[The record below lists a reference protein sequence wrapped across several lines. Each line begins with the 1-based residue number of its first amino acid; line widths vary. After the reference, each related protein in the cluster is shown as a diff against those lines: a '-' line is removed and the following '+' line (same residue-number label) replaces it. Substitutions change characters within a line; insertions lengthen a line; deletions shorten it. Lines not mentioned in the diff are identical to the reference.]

1 MRCAVEKCPRPPRKW
16 SLFTLSFVTVSLCAG
31 LVYGWPALRRNLR
44 DVGGSTLSEQT
55 LGGIYTAGAWST
67 QGGRFAFGLARDRYG
82 TRRTTLVS
90 LLCVI
95 GGSVGIALSDPNG
108 AVQLGVSLFLIGLG
122 SGAQLCL
129 QPVAGL
135 FEKSGTVIASLS
147 GAFQVSGLIFLA
159 LTSITNIRKYSF
171 IAFSVVIAALAIA
184 SAFML
189 PWGPSFV
196 LPIPSNSC
204 HADDAEETPDTSST
218 PPVENEDANIDT
230 NQQQPEAATPTSATI
245 SRKEHK
251 SLARRFYELLFR
263 VEYIA
268 LLAWFSVC
276 IIPLQYYV
284 GSIGFQLEE
293 KGDDDGY
300 YTSLFA
306 ILYASAAAL
315 APFGGYLADVIG
327 LGVTQGLATTLCAAS
342 FFILAS
348 YASLNI
354 QAVGLAIYGVGRML
368 VFGMY
373 FSNVGK
379 RFGYANYGLLA
390 GLGLLISALISLVQY
405 PLIALSADGKARQV
419 NLSCGAALVCILPYC
434 AWLCFRERRRQS
446 PLAATSIRDTNRAGT
461 DTDNAVGIEPAD
473 DLIDSEDV
481 HERDGCVAQR
491 RQGRRQTFMASFLRK
506 PSYFAQ

>member
-1 MRCAVEKCPRPPRKW
+1 MRCAVEKCPHPPRKW
-16 SLFTLSFVTVSLCAG
+16 SLFALSFLTVSLCAG

-55 LGGIYTAGAWST
+55 LGGIFTAGAWST
-67 QGGRFAFGLARDRYG
+67 QGGRFGFGLARDSYG

-159 LTSITNIRKYSF
+159 LTSITDNRMHSF

-189 PWGPSFV
+189 PWGSSFV
-196 LPIPSNSC
+196 LPIPSNSSD
-204 HADDAEETPDTSST
+204 ADDAEESPDTCAL
-218 PPVENEDANIDT
+218 PVENKDADIDT
-230 NQQQPEAATPTSATI
+230 NQQPEAATPDSATI
-245 SRKEHK
+245 SRKEQESPAK
-251 SLARRFYELLFR
+251 RVYELLFR

-268 LLAWFSVC
+268 LLGWFSVC

-315 APFGGYLADVIG
+315 APFGGYLADMIG
-327 LGVTQGLATTLCAAS
+327 LGVTQGLATMLCAAS

-348 YASLNI
+348 YASLNT
-354 QAVGLAIYGVGRML
+354 QAVGLATYGVGRML

-419 NLSCGAALVCILPYC
+419 NLSCGVALVCVLPYC
-434 AWLCFRERRRQS
+434 VWLRLRERRGQS
-446 PLAATSIRDTNRAGT
+446 PLVATSIRDANRAGA
-461 DTDNAVGIEPAD
+461 DTGNAVRIEPAGD
-473 DLIDSEDV
+473 EQ
-481 HERDGCVAQR
+481 DGCEAQR
-491 RQGRRQTFMASFLRK
+491 WQGRRQTFMASFLRK